1 MFTCKKTNAT
11 CGRLA
16 LSLLLAVTLVLILGT
31 VPAVAAT
38 SITFTATP
46 TLSGTAV
53 LSPGGTDR
61 MVFRYD
67 YTLPTAGQVTI
78 DIKVGT
84 VWKAISRVTQTTPGT
99 KTSVWNGA
107 VGGKTLAVGT
117 YQARLTMPNGS
128 KTIQIKI
135 LPKPTATLV
144 SIQPTAFTANG
155 SATTLIT
162 ARWTQLCDVRIDVL
176 NALGAQ
182 VRNLY
187 SVKNRAAS
195 TTQVFWNG
203 RSDKGTLVGAGT
215 YTVRLMCGGAAPV
228 YQKVTVRTQTA
239 APATA
244 TAAAE
249 QQSRL
254 VALVNS
260 ARKAN
265 GLSALTVSSSLTA
278 GALKHS
284 KDMAANNYLSHVSP
298 TYGTMAVRMKA
309 ANISYWCAG
318 ENVARTSSA
327 DRAHELFMASSGH
340 RANILKPEYTHIGV
354 AFVWSTT
361 AGQYYITEWFADFQ

>member
-1 MFTCKKTNAT
+1 MLTFKKSNAT
-11 CGRLA
+11 FGRLA
-16 LSLLLAVTLVLILGT
+16 LSLLLAVTLVLSFGT
-31 VPAVAAT
+31 VPAAAAT

-67 YTLPTAGQVTI
+67 YTLKTAGQVTI

-117 YQARLTMPNGS
+117 YLARLTMPNGS

-135 LPKPTATLV
+135 LPKPVATLA
-144 SIQPTAFTANG
+144 SPQPTVFTANG
-155 SATTLIT
+155 SSTTLIT

-176 NALGAQ
+176 NSLGAQ

-187 SVKNRAAS
+187 SVKNRAAN
-195 TTQVFWNG
+195 TAQVLWNG

-228 YQKVTVRTQTA
+228 YQKVTVR
-239 APATA
+239 APTVT
-244 TAAAE
+244 TAAATAE
-249 QQSRL
+249 QARRL
-254 VALVNS
+254 IDLVNN

-265 GLSALTVSSSLTA
+265 GLNALTVSSALTA

-284 KDMAANNYLSHVSP
+284 QDMAANNYLAHVSP
-298 TYGTMAVRMKA
+298 TYGTMAVRMKT
-309 ANISYWCAG
+309 ANISYWYAG

-361 AGQYYITEWFADFQ
+361 AGQYYITEWFADLK